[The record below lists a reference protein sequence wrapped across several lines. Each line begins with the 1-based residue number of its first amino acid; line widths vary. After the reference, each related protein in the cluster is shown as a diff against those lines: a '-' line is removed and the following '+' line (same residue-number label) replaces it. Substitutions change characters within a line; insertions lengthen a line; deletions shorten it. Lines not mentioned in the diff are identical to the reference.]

1 MENHLETMNIY
12 LMKEGTF
19 MKKKFFLPVAVI
31 LVSLATSFMASATSE
46 DFTVHI
52 PSWGNPVNCSTLAK
66 STDEQK
72 GVVTPKTG
80 TDNANYWIVNSSGST
95 LANSMYIEKK
105 YAGKAFT
112 LAYKPGMTAY
122 TSAKVTLVADGA
134 APWSGTAVGNFDAR

>member
-19 MKKKFFLPVAVI
+19 MKKKFFLLVAVI

-52 PSWGNPVNCSTLAK
+52 PSWGNPVNCSTLTK
-66 STDEQK
+66 STDEQR
-72 GVVTPKTG
+72 GFVTPKTG
-80 TDNANYWIVNSSGST
+80 TDNANYWIVNSSGNK
-95 LANSMYIEKK
+95 LADVMYIKK
-105 YAGKAFT
+105 EQVGTAFT

>member
-1 MENHLETMNIY
+1 MNIY
-12 LMKEGTF
+12 LMKQGTF
-19 MKKKFFLPVAVI
+19 MKNRKKKFFLPAAVI
-31 LVSLATSFMASATSE
+31 LVSLATSLMASATSE

-105 YAGKAFT
+105 T
-112 LAYKPGMTAY
+112 LEQPLHWPI
-122 TSAKVTLVADGA
+122 S
-134 APWSGTAVGNFDAR
+134 RE